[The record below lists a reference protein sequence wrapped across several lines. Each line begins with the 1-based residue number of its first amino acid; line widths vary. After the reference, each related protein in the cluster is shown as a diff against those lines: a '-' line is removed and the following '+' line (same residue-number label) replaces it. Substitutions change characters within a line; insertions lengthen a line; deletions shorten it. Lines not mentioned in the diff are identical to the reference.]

1 VGALRRVGV
10 LIVLVVVAL
19 TALSAAA
26 GGTARHK
33 ARVTFIGDSV
43 AGSILENPTAARYL
57 ERYFDARFDLKVCR
71 RLVMASC
78 VYQGVQPSTA
88 LEAVLARRGHL
99 GQTVVIDVG
108 YNDDSYGYKQGVNK
122 MMRTLLSEGVK
133 TVIWTTLYENGS
145 SSYHTVYIHNNRVIR
160 QAAKRWKQ
168 MRIADWNAVCQGH
181 SYFGSDGLHL
191 NGPGAMALAHLFRQ
205 AIVKAHLH

>member
-1 VGALRRVGV
+1 LRRLGV

-19 TALSAAA
+19 MALSAAA

-33 ARVTFIGDSV
+33 PRVTFIGDSV
-43 AGSILENPTAARYL
+43 AGSILENPAAARYL
-57 ERYFDARFDLKVCR
+57 ERYFDARFDLQVCR
-71 RLVMASC
+71 RLVVASC
-78 VYQGVQPSTA
+78 VYQGHQPSTA
-88 LEAVLARRGHL
+88 LETVRARRGHL

-122 MMRTLLSEGVK
+122 MMRSLLSEGVK

-160 QAAKRWKQ
+160 QTAKRWKQ
-168 MRIADWNAVCQGH
+168 MRIADWNAACQGH

-191 NGPGAMALAHLFRQ
+191 NGPGAMALARLFRQ